1 MKNILILLFAIA
13 TLTAGGQTITQDG
26 NIGIGTIPPSKE
38 LVVKSPTIT
47 VTVKDT
53 TLRQDA
59 RINFLI
65 STILPA
71 IDKHFSE
78 EMARQK
84 INGEVTAEA
93 ETQAFFVD
101 LQTAVNKY
109 AQAFIQVNEVQVD
122 PNQIVTEF
130 NELNAK
136 IQTLQSDPEI
146 KYIEA
151 MQEFKTIQEWQA
163 KLAKYYEQ
171 VQAQEVKYPAWAQP
185 LGAHDAY
192 SVGAKVTHKEK
203 VWENITP
210 ANVWEPGVSGWREVS
225 K

>member
-1 MKNILILLFAIA
+1 MKRLLTILVFAIA
-13 TLTAGGQTITQDG
+13 TLAAGAQTI
-26 NIGIGTIPPSKE
+26 
-38 LVVKSPTIT
+38 
-47 VTVKDT
+47 TVKDT

-84 INGEVTAEA
+84 INGEFTAEA
-93 ETQAFFVD
+93 ETQAFFID

-109 AQAFIQVNEVQVD
+109 AQAFIEVNDVQID
-122 PNQIVTEF
+122 PNAIVTEF

-136 IQTLQSDPEI
+136 IQTLQSDPDI

-151 MQEFKTIQEWQA
+151 VQEFKNIQERQA
-163 KLAKYYEQ
+163 KLAKYYQ
-171 VQAQEVKYPAWAQP
+171 QITAAPSYPAWVQP

-192 SVGAKVTHKEK
+192 KKADRVTHKTK
-203 VWENITP
+203 IWENTID
-210 ANVWEPGVSGWREVS
+210 ANVWEPGVTGWREI

>member
-1 MKNILILLFAIA
+1 MKRLIIIFFAIA
-13 TLTAGGQTITQDG
+13 ALGAGAQTI
-26 NIGIGTIPPSKE
+26 
-38 LVVKSPTIT
+38 
-47 VTVKDT
+47 TVKDT

-84 INGEVTAEA
+84 INGEVTAES
-93 ETQAFFVD
+93 ETQAFFID

-109 AQAFIQVNEVQVD
+109 AQAFIEVNDVQID
-122 PNQIVTEF
+122 PKQIVTEF

-136 IQTLQSDPEI
+136 IESLQSDPDI

-151 MQEFKTIQEWQA
+151 VQEFKNIQDRQA

-171 VQAQEVKYPAWAQP
+171 VQAKQITTPIKEIVK
-185 LGAHDAY
+185 
-192 SVGAKVTHKEK
+192 
-203 VWENITP
+203 
-210 ANVWEPGVSGWREVS
+210 
-225 K
+225 

>member
-1 MKNILILLFAIA
+1 MKRLIIIIFAIA
-13 TLTAGGQTITQDG
+13 TLTAGAQTI
-26 NIGIGTIPPSKE
+26 
-38 LVVKSPTIT
+38 
-47 VTVKDT
+47 TVKDT

-84 INGEVTAEA
+84 IAGEVTAEA
-93 ETQAFFVD
+93 ETQAFFID

-109 AQAFIQVNEVQVD
+109 AQSFIEVNDVQID
-122 PNQIVTEF
+122 PEAIVTEF
-130 NELNAK
+130 NEHNAK
-136 IQTLQSDPEI
+136 IQTLQSDPDI

-151 MQEFKTIQEWQA
+151 VQEFKNIQERQA
-163 KLAKYYEQ
+163 KLAEYYKQ
-171 VQAQEVKYPAWAQP
+171 IQSQKVITYPSWNQP
-185 LGAHDAY
+185 TGAHDAY
-192 SVGAKVTHKEK
+192 PVGAKVTHKSK
-203 VWENITP
+203 NWENLTP
-210 ANVWEPGVSGWREVS
+210 ANVWEPGVSGWREMQ

>member
-1 MKNILILLFAIA
+1 MKRLLIIIFAIA
-13 TLTAGGQTITQDG
+13 TLAAGAQTI
-26 NIGIGTIPPSKE
+26 
-38 LVVKSPTIT
+38 
-47 VTVKDT
+47 TVKDT

-84 INGEVTAEA
+84 IAGDVTAEA
-93 ETQAFFVD
+93 ETQAFFID

-109 AQAFIQVNEVQVD
+109 AQAFIEVNDVQID
-122 PNQIVTEF
+122 PQQIVTEF

-136 IQTLQSDPEI
+136 IQTLQSDPDI

-151 MQEFKTIQEWQA
+151 VQEFKIIQERHA

-171 VQAQEVKYPAWAQP
+171 VQAQQVAYPAWVQP

-192 SVGAKVTHKEK
+192 KKADRVTHKSK
-203 VWENITP
+203 VWENTID
-210 ANVWEPGVSGWREVS
+210 ANVWEPGVTGWREI

>member
-13 TLTAGGQTITQDG
+13 TLTAGGQTIGVTAEGLKAGYVAPAQ
-26 NIGIGTIPPSKE
+26 
-38 LVVKSPTIT
+38 T

-109 AQAFIQVNEVQVD
+109 AQAFIEVQEVQVD

-151 MQEFKTIQEWQA
+151 IQEFKTIQERQA
-163 KLAKYYEQ
+163 KLAKYYGQ
-171 VQAQEVKYPAWAQP
+171 VQAAQTPAAWVQP

-192 SVGAKVTHKEK
+192 KKADKVSHKSK
-203 VWENITP
+203 IWENTID
-210 ANVWEPGVSGWREVS
+210 ANVWEPGVTGWREV

>member
-1 MKNILILLFAIA
+1 MKRLIIIIFALA
-13 TLTAGGQTITQDG
+13 ALGAGAQ
-26 NIGIGTIPPSKE
+26 
-38 LVVKSPTIT
+38 T

-71 IDKHFSE
+71 IDKQFSE

-93 ETQAFFVD
+93 ETQAFFID

-109 AQAFIQVNEVQVD
+109 AQAFIEVNDVQID
-122 PNQIVTEF
+122 PEQIVTEF

-136 IQTLQSDPEI
+136 IDKLKTDPEI

-151 MQEFKTIQEWQA
+151 MQEFQNIQERQS

-171 VQAQEVKYPAWAQP
+171 VQAAQIPAAWVQP

-192 SVGAKVTHKEK
+192 KKADKVTHKSK
-203 VWENITP
+203 VWENTID
-210 ANVWEPGVSGWREVS
+210 ANVWEPGVTGWREI